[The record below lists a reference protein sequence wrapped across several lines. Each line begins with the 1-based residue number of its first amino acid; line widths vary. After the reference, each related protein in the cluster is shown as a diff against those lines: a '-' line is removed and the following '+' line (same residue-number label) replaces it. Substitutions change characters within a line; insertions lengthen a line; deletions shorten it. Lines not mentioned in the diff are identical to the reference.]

1 MLGHL
6 EHDHK
11 ILLQAPISGVHF
23 GPVTDEDMDTMK
35 LADYKEPTARHV
47 VPATSK

>member
-11 ILLQAPISGVHF
+11 ILVQAPISGVHF
-23 GPVTDEDMDTMK
+23 VAVTDEDLDTMR
-35 LADYKEPTARHV
+35 LADFKEPSARH
-47 VPATSK
+47 